1 MTPTKRTKLKNYD
14 AGPTQTLEQQD
25 EAEAA
30 SMPLEITARNSRP
43 RLSGEGA
50 EAALQHLIERETPD
64 RRAQAALNPDRDAHQ
79 SLAGSIAARLRS
91 NIMSFDSAL
100 CEPAPDC

>member
-1 MTPTKRTKLKNYD
+1 MTPTRRTKLKNHD

-30 SMPLEITARNSRP
+30 PMPLEIKNRISRP

-50 EAALQHLIERETPD
+50 EAALQHLIERET
-64 RRAQAALNPDRDAHQ
+64 R
-79 SLAGSIAARLRS
+79 IAEHRL
-91 NIMSFDSAL
+91 
-100 CEPAPDC
+100 P